1 MGINLGH
8 MSEVKTCW
16 ENGTF
21 GKFVYV
27 RFFFF
32 FFSFSVEYCV
42 IAHTE
47 SKLFP
52 VSQSPQ
58 AIKGSG

>member
-1 MGINLGH
+1 MVINLLH
-8 MSEVKTCW
+8 MFEVKTFW
-16 ENGTF
+16 ENDTF

-27 RFFFF
+27 FFFF
-32 FFSFSVEYCV
+32 AFSVEYCV
-42 IAHTE
+42 IVHTE
-47 SKLFP
+47 GKLFP

>member
-1 MGINLGH
+1 MF
-8 MSEVKTCW
+8 EVKMFW

-27 RFFFF
+27 FFFF
-32 FFSFSVEYCV
+32 AFSVEYCV
-42 IAHTE
+42 IAHIE
-47 SKLFP
+47 GRLFP

>member
-8 MSEVKTCW
+8 MSEVKTFW

-27 RFFFF
+27 RFF